1 MMIPMGFS
9 WGSTLYFLDVRI
21 NTEELSRLISILIS
35 HKCYYHFNGWSRRL
49 EDVAIRGFIDRA
61 HCHGLSFRPI
71 RVILMREQFL
81 WSLIYAKVLVC
92 LALPLSPVSLVPFW
106 AHFECELFD
115 LESYQCLA
123 LYVP

>member
-1 MMIPMGFS
+1 MHAPLRRFCIMMIPMGFS

-61 HCHGLSFRPI
+61 HCHGLHSD
-71 RVILMREQFL
+71 Q
-81 WSLIYAKVLVC
+81 
-92 LALPLSPVSLVPFW
+92 
-106 AHFECELFD
+106 
-115 LESYQCLA
+115 LESFSCENNFFGR
-123 LYVP
+123 